1 VESKSVVR
9 LRAGGLRLLVAAL
22 AAMAAAL
29 IAACATTSVQQ
40 EIAAAPPTTIETLSY
55 FPFQVKGYQSSYP
68 RRRILVLMPVD
79 ARDFKDT
86 AGQSH
91 EPDGSNPAT
100 GVMLGPD
107 GAVVQRIY
115 SSPLGPILQGAI
127 VRSADEAGMLATAS
141 NDTLEAALKKTDEDY
156 ILSSKIT
163 RCWVN
168 KHVGGDSSSSSS
180 SSAGPAW
187 FTTADVALDVTIY
200 KPPFNVAF
208 WQGQSAATYND
219 PPADNGSGM
228 GDDVPIY
235 DRPSQVLSVA
245 LTRAVAGIFKRE
257 ALHALVLQDA
267 VHPQISPH

>member
-1 VESKSVVR
+1 VR
-9 LRAGGLRLLVAAL
+9 LRPAGSQLLAAAF

-29 IAACATTSVQQ
+29 VAACATSVQQ
-40 EIAAAPPTTIETLSY
+40 EIAAAPPTSIETLSY
-55 FPFQVKGYQSSYP
+55 FPFQVKGYQNSYP

-86 AGQSH
+86 AGQGHAPS
-91 EPDGSNPAT
+91 DGNPAT
-100 GVMLGPD
+100 GVMVGPD
-107 GAVVQRIY
+107 GAVVQRVY

-127 VRSADEAGMLATAS
+127 VRAADEAGMLATAS
-141 NDTLEAALKKTDEDY
+141 NDSLDAALKETNEDY
-156 ILSSKIT
+156 VLASNLT

-168 KHVGGDSSSSSS
+168 KHTGPDVNAASA
-180 SSAGPAW
+180 AGPGW
-187 FTTADVALDVTIY
+187 FTTADVAVDVTIY

-208 WQGQSAATYND
+208 WQGESAATYND

-257 ALHALVLQDA
+257 ALHALVMQDT
-267 VHPQISPH
+267 VRIH

>member
-1 VESKSVVR
+1 M
-9 LRAGGLRLLVAAL
+9 GLRTAGWQLLA

-29 IAACATTSVQQ
+29 MAACATTVQQ
-40 EIAAAPPTTIETLSY
+40 EIAEEPPTAVETLSY
-55 FPFQVKGYQSSYP
+55 FPFQVKGYQNSYP
-68 RRRILVLMPVD
+68 RSRILVLMPVD
-79 ARDFKDT
+79 ARDFKDV

-91 EPDGSNPAT
+91 EPQDGNPAT

-107 GAVVQRIY
+107 GAVVQRVY

-127 VRSADEAGMLATAS
+127 VRAADEAGMLATAS
-141 NDTLEAALKKTDEDY
+141 NDTLEAALKETNEDY
-156 ILSSKIT
+156 VLASRIT

-168 KHVGGDSSSSSS
+168 KHTGTDANAPA
-180 SSAGPAW
+180 SAGPGW
-187 FTTADVALDVTIY
+187 FTTADVALDVIIY

-208 WQGQSAATYND
+208 WQGESAATYND
-219 PPADNGSGM
+219 PPDNGSGM

-257 ALHALVLQDA
+257 ALHALVVQDTVRA
-267 VHPQISPH
+267 P

>member
-1 VESKSVVR
+1 V
-9 LRAGGLRLLVAAL
+9 GLRVGGSQPFLAAL
-22 AAMAAAL
+22 AAIAAML
-29 IAACATTSVQQ
+29 MAACATSTIQQ
-40 EIAAAPPTTIETLSY
+40 EIAAEPPTAIESLSY

-91 EPDGSNPAT
+91 APDGTNPAT

-107 GAVVQRIY
+107 GTVVQRIY

-156 ILSSKIT
+156 VLSSKIT
-163 RCWVN
+163 ECWVN
-168 KHVGGDSSSSSS
+168 KHVSSDSSGS
-180 SSAGPAW
+180 SSASSTW

-200 KPPFNVAF
+200 KPPFDVAF
-208 WQGQSAATYND
+208 WQGQSASTYND

-235 DRPSQVLSVA
+235 DRPSEVLSVA

-257 ALHALVLQDA
+257 ALHALVLQDT
-267 VHPQISPH
+267 VHPH

>member
-1 VESKSVVR
+1 VG
-9 LRAGGLRLLVAAL
+9 LRAGGSQLLVAAL
-22 AAMAAAL
+22 AAIAAVL
-29 IAACATTSVQQ
+29 MAACATTTVQQ
-40 EIAAAPPTTIETLSY
+40 EIAAEPPTAIESLSY
-55 FPFQVKGYQSSYP
+55 FPFQVKGYQNSYP
-68 RRRILVLMPVD
+68 QRRILVLMPVD
-79 ARDFKDT
+79 ARDFKDA

-91 EPDGSNPAT
+91 APDGTNPAT

-168 KHVGGDSSSSSS
+168 KHVGSDSSGSSP
-180 SSAGPAW
+180 AGSTW
-187 FTTADVALDVTIY
+187 FTTADVALDITIY

-208 WQGQSAATYND
+208 WQGQSASTYHD

-257 ALHALVLQDA
+257 PLHALVLQDT
-267 VHPQISPH
+267 VHTR